1 MAIQQNWESIYGA
14 SFKKAYHR
22 ILEAH
27 FDYQA
32 NEAMFKIGIYCT
44 KADRNNGNPPLYIR
58 KVVTTIDETKYL
70 LRSPIYDYL
79 KTLNDYQEST
89 DV

>member
-1 MAIQQNWESIYGA
+1 MSLQQNWESIYGA

-27 FDYQA
+27 FDYVQNQA
-32 NEAMFKIGIYCT
+32 IFKIGIYCT
-44 KADRNNGNPPLYIR
+44 KEDRNSDKPPLFIR
-58 KVVTTIDETKYL
+58 KVVTTIDETKYI
-70 LRSPIYDYL
+70 LRGPIYDYL
-79 KTLNDYQEST
+79 KTTNNYQEST